1 MWFDGCWSATDEV
14 NLKLLDEINRIND
27 EFGIDKWMVAGNI
40 LQTKDERFSHFD
52 RNIILINL
60 ETWYADGVQDPA
72 DVLYEQDVADRYS
85 RQGTRHEDSSDNW
98 NTRKDGIVEDY
109 EDSLFGIGKMGN
121 SRLMN
126 KKATWKPWVT
136 HEQFDEQYHHKICN
150 PLLTWSLRQELLV
163 PGLSTEFMDCLVTL
177 KPWVGAIEFEKA
189 IQGLPFDS
197 DKISYQANR
206 MITNMFAPDSPI
218 YFVNT
223 ESSQPDIA
231 EQIEGT
237 VFDQYIGATAGFKLF
252 YYAYKY
258 GFTTDTKFV
267 LYDFD
272 PLSCKFKRDML
283 EQWDGMNYPEFVDA
297 WLEQHPDANGNLR
310 DLTVERWPT
319 VIDQF
324 DGYSNWQEVWQK
336 IQQSDWEVIECDLI
350 YGHDKLFA
358 AVENKRTLM
367 WTSNIYS
374 YIIPKMLSKPFAME
388 LSFISLITKLT
399 SLHDDC
405 WFSGTDINDNDL
417 TCPSTAIISTT
428 NNETLT
434 FEQ

>member
-1 MWFDGCWSATDEV
+1 MKKGQSLWNYYHGENAWPIVHAFNSNNTDSIELSDAPILKQKLREVAEVEHNNHLRGGIVNIVGQSEISWLIAMRKLGYRYVCMWFDGCWSATDEV

-252 YYAYKY
+252 YYAYKKIKELERSRRQPM
-258 GFTTDTKFV
+258 KFV
-267 LYDFD
+267 
-272 PLSCKFKRDML
+272 P
-283 EQWDGMNYPEFVDA
+283 
-297 WLEQHPDANGNLR
+297 
-310 DLTVERWPT
+310 
-319 VIDQF
+319 
-324 DGYSNWQEVWQK
+324 
-336 IQQSDWEVIECDLI
+336 
-350 YGHDKLFA
+350 
-358 AVENKRTLM
+358 
-367 WTSNIYS
+367 
-374 YIIPKMLSKPFAME
+374 
-388 LSFISLITKLT
+388 
-399 SLHDDC
+399 
-405 WFSGTDINDNDL
+405 
-417 TCPSTAIISTT
+417 
-428 NNETLT
+428 
-434 FEQ
+434 

>member
-1 MWFDGCWSATDEV
+1 
-14 NLKLLDEINRIND
+14 
-27 EFGIDKWMVAGNI
+27 
-40 LQTKDERFSHFD
+40 
-52 RNIILINL
+52 
-60 ETWYADGVQDPA
+60 
-72 DVLYEQDVADRYS
+72 
-85 RQGTRHEDSSDNW
+85 
-98 NTRKDGIVEDY
+98 
-109 EDSLFGIGKMGN
+109 
-121 SRLMN
+121 MN

-177 KPWVGAIEFEKA
+177 KPWVGAIEFERA

-272 PLSCKFKRDML
+272 PLSCKFNRDML